1 MADGAHRV
9 RSSGIEKSGVAAVH
23 YDAGCPGG
31 QSRKNVLAHG
41 GVCVLIHCNEIQTN
55 NHTMNAIT
63 LHLGLD
69 VHKDSITIA
78 IAEPGPKGEIRLF
91 GSITNDVD
99 RLEKALRRILKAHP
113 DAHLEV
119 AYEAGPC
126 GFVVARRLKQLDI
139 PCLVAAPSL
148 IPKQPG
154 SPFKTDKRD
163 ARAIARLLRAGELTA
178 VYVPEATDEAIRDL
192 CRARTDAVDDQR
204 RCRHRLKAF
213 LLRHGYRYQG
223 KANWSQPHMRY
234 LRELVLPH
242 PAMKAILEEY
252 LQGIDAAHNRVERI
266 EASMLALLETWRL
279 KPAVQ
284 ALMAF
289 RGFQLV
295 AAMITV
301 SELGDIHRFQHPR
314 QLMTYL
320 GLVPTE
326 YSSGQRQRL
335 GAISRCGNSHQR
347 WLLTECAEHY
357 ALPPK
362 VSKELSRRQEGQSES
377 VRALSWKAQSRL
389 HLRFIKL
396 LGRRLQRNKAKVA
409 IARELC
415 GFIWALLR
423 TLDCYKQAQSVPPS
437 STS

>member
-1 MADGAHRV
+1 M
-9 RSSGIEKSGVAAVH
+9 
-23 YDAGCPGG
+23 
-31 QSRKNVLAHG
+31 
-41 GVCVLIHCNEIQTN
+41 QT
-55 NHTMNAIT
+55 IT
-63 LHLGLD
+63 LYLGLD

-78 IAEPGPKGEIRLF
+78 IAEPGSKGEIRVF
-91 GSITNDVD
+91 GTITNDID
-99 RLEKALRRILKAHP
+99 RLEKALARIRKAHP
-113 DAHLEV
+113 GAILET

-126 GFVVARRLKQLDI
+126 GFVIARRLKQLDV

-279 KPAVQ
+279 KPAVE

-301 SELGDIHRFQHPR
+301 SELGDIHRFEHPR

-326 YSSGQRQRL
+326 FSSGPRQRL
-335 GAISRCGNSHQR
+335 GAISRCGNGHQR
-347 WLLTECAEHY
+347 WLLTEC
-357 ALPPK
+357 LP
-362 VSKELSRRQEGQSES
+362 
-377 VRALSWKAQSRL
+377 
-389 HLRFIKL
+389 KL
-396 LGRRLQRNKAKVA
+396 ARNFLAGRRASPNQ
-409 IARELC
+409 
-415 GFIWALLR
+415 F
-423 TLDCYKQAQSVPPS
+423 VP
-437 STS
+437 

>member
-1 MADGAHRV
+1 M
-9 RSSGIEKSGVAAVH
+9 K
-23 YDAGCPGG
+23 
-31 QSRKNVLAHG
+31 
-41 GVCVLIHCNEIQTN
+41 T
-55 NHTMNAIT
+55 IT
-63 LHLGLD
+63 LYIGLD

-91 GSITNDVD
+91 GTITNDLQA
-99 RLEKALRRILKAHP
+99 LEKALTRIRKAHRGAP
-113 DAHLEV
+113 LEV

-126 GFVVARRLKQLDI
+126 GFGIARRLRQLGV

-154 SPFKTDKRD
+154 APFKTDQRD
-163 ARAIARLLRAGELTA
+163 ARSLARLLRAGELTG

-204 RCRHRLKAF
+204 RSRLRLKSF

-252 LQGIDAAHNRVERI
+252 LQGIDAAHERVQRI
-266 EASMLALLETWRL
+266 EASMLTLLEGWRL
-279 KPAVQ
+279 QPAVQ

-289 RGFQLV
+289 RGFQRV
-295 AAMITV
+295 AAMVTV
-301 SELGDIHRFQHPR
+301 SELGDIHRFAHPR

-320 GLVPTE
+320 GLVSKE
-326 YSSGQRQRL
+326 HSSGPHQHL
-335 GAISRCGNSHQR
+335 GGISRCGNGHAR

-362 VSKELSRRQEGQSES
+362 VSKELACRQQGQPSH
-377 VRALSWKAQSRL
+377 VRALSWKAQNRL
-389 HLRFIKL
+389 HLRFTRL
-396 LGRRLQRNKAKVA
+396 LARRVQRNKAKVA
-409 IARELC
+409 VARELC
-415 GFIWALLR
+415 GFVWALLR
-423 TLDCYKQAQSVPPS
+423 TQDCYRLSAGGAAS
-437 STS
+437 

>member
-1 MADGAHRV
+1 MKV
-9 RSSGIEKSGVAAVH
+9 
-23 YDAGCPGG
+23 
-31 QSRKNVLAHG
+31 
-41 GVCVLIHCNEIQTN
+41 
-55 NHTMNAIT
+55 IT
-63 LHLGLD
+63 LYLGLD

-78 IAEPGPKGEIRLF
+78 IAEPGPKGELRHF
-91 GSITNDVD
+91 GTITHDLG
-99 RLEKALRRILKAHP
+99 RLEVALGRIRKAHP
-113 DAHLEV
+113 GARLEV

-126 GFVVARRLKQLDI
+126 GFGIARRLQQLQI

-178 VYVPEATDEAIRDL
+178 VYVPEPTDEAMRDL
-192 CRARTDAVDDQR
+192 CRARTDAVDDLR
-204 RCRHRLKAF
+204 RCRLRLKAF
-213 LLRHGYRYQG
+213 LLRHGYRYHG

-252 LQGIDAAHNRVERI
+252 LQGIDAAYQRVQRI
-266 EASMLALLETWRL
+266 ETSMLTLLESWRL

-301 SELGDIHRFQHPR
+301 SELGDIHRFPHPR

-320 GLVPTE
+320 GLVSTE
-326 YSSGQRQRL
+326 HSSGNRQHL
-335 GAISRCGNSHQR
+335 GGISRCGNGHQR
-347 WLLTECAEHY
+347 WILTECAEHY

-362 VSKELSRRQEGQSES
+362 VSKELARRQEGQSPE
-377 VRALSWKAQSRL
+377 VCALSWKAQTRL
-389 HLRFIKL
+389 HLRFTRLLARKL
-396 LGRRLQRNKAKVA
+396 HRNKAKVA
-409 IARELC
+409 VARELC
-415 GFIWALLR
+415 GFLWALLR
-423 TLDCYKQAQSVPPS
+423 TQSCYTAPPAG
-437 STS
+437 TAR

>member
-1 MADGAHRV
+1 M
-9 RSSGIEKSGVAAVH
+9 K
-23 YDAGCPGG
+23 
-31 QSRKNVLAHG
+31 
-41 GVCVLIHCNEIQTN
+41 
-55 NHTMNAIT
+55 AIT
-63 LHLGLD
+63 LYLGLD

-78 IAEPGPKGEIRLF
+78 IAQADSKSETRLY
-91 GSITNDVD
+91 GNISNDLG
-99 RLEKALRRILKAHP
+99 RLEKALNTIRKAHP
-113 DAHLEV
+113 GAHLEV

-126 GFVVARRLKQLDI
+126 GFVIARRLKQLKV

-163 ARAIARLLRAGELTA
+163 ARLIARLLRAGELTG
-178 VYVPEATDEAIRDL
+178 VYVPESTDEAIRDL

-204 RCRHRLKAF
+204 RCRYRLKAF

-223 KANWSQPHMRY
+223 KANWSAPHMRY

-242 PAMKAILEEY
+242 PAMKTILEEY
-252 LQGIDAAHNRVERI
+252 LQGINAAHERVQRI
-266 EASMLALLETWRL
+266 EASMLTLLESWRL

-301 SELGDIHRFQHPR
+301 SELGDIHRFAHPR

-326 YSSGQRQRL
+326 SSSGPHQRQ
-335 GAISRCGNSHQR
+335 GPISRCGNGHQR
-347 WLLTECAEHY
+347 WLLAECAEHY

-362 VSKELSRRQEGQSES
+362 VSKELSARQEGQPQA
-377 VRALSWKAQSRL
+377 VRDLSWKAQNRL
-389 HLRFIKL
+389 HLRFTRL
-396 LGRRLQRNKAKVA
+396 LARRLQRNKAKVA
-409 IARELC
+409 VARELC

-423 TLDCYKQAQSVPPS
+423 TQQCYRLATGGAAS
-437 STS
+437 

>member
-1 MADGAHRV
+1 MSMRT
-9 RSSGIEKSGVAAVH
+9 S
-23 YDAGCPGG
+23 
-31 QSRKNVLAHG
+31 
-41 GVCVLIHCNEIQTN
+41 
-55 NHTMNAIT
+55 NHTMPNIT

-78 IAEPGPKGEIRLF
+78 IAQPGPKGEIRPF
-91 GSITNDVD
+91 GTITNDLHA
-99 RLEKALRRILKAHP
+99 LEKVLSRIRKAHP
-113 DAHLEV
+113 GAHLDV

-126 GFVVARRLKQLDI
+126 GFGIARRLKQLGV

-148 IPKQPG
+148 IPRQPG

-163 ARAIARLLRAGELTA
+163 ACTLARLLRAGDLTA
-178 VYVPEATDEAIRDL
+178 VYVPEPTDEAIRDL

-204 RCRHRLKAF
+204 RCRHRLKSF

-252 LQGIDAAHNRVERI
+252 LQGIDAAHNRVQRL
-266 EASMLALLETWRL
+266 EASMLSLLETWRL

-284 ALMAF
+284 ALMAL

-301 SELGDIHRFQHPR
+301 SELGDIHRFEHPR

-326 YSSGQRQRL
+326 SSSGPRQRQ

-362 VSKELSRRQEGQSES
+362 VSKELSRRQEGQPES
-377 VRALSWKAQSRL
+377 VRALSWKAQNRL
-389 HLRFIKL
+389 HLRFHRL
-396 LGRRLQRNKAKVA
+396 LARRLQRNKAKVA
-409 IARELC
+409 VARELC

-423 TLDCYKQAQSVPPS
+423 TQPCYTQAGAATPGAGK
-437 STS
+437 

>member
-1 MADGAHRV
+1 MR
-9 RSSGIEKSGVAAVH
+9 
-23 YDAGCPGG
+23 
-31 QSRKNVLAHG
+31 
-41 GVCVLIHCNEIQTN
+41 TN
-55 NHTMNAIT
+55 NHTMQTIT
-63 LHLGLD
+63 LYLGLA

-91 GSITNDVD
+91 GTITNDLG
-99 RLEKALRRILKAHP
+99 RLEKALIRIRKAHP
-113 DAHLEV
+113 GAHLEV

-126 GFVVARRLKQLDI
+126 GFGIARRLKQLHV

-163 ARAIARLLRAGELTA
+163 ARAIARLLRAGELIA
-178 VYVPEATDEAIRDL
+178 VYVPEPTDEAIRDL

-204 RCRHRLKAF
+204 RCRLRLKAF

-252 LQGIDAAHNRVERI
+252 LQGIDAADQRVLRLQN
-266 EASMLALLETWRL
+266 SMFDLLPTWRL
-279 KPAVQ
+279 QPAVQ
-284 ALMAF
+284 ALMAM

-301 SELGDIHRFQHPR
+301 SELGDIHRFAHPR

-326 YSSGQRQRL
+326 STSGPRQRL
-335 GAISRCGNSHQR
+335 GPISRCGNGHQR

-357 ALPPK
+357 VLPPK
-362 VSKELSRRQEGQSES
+362 VSKELSRRQENQPQE
-377 VRALSWKAQSRL
+377 VRALSWKAQNRL
-389 HLRFIKL
+389 HLRFMKL
-396 LGRRLQRNKAKVA
+396 LGRRLPRNKAKVA
-409 IARELC
+409 VARELC
-415 GFIWALLR
+415 GLVWALLR
-423 TLDCYKQAQSVPPS
+423 SLECYRT
-437 STS
+437 STGGAAS

>member
-1 MADGAHRV
+1 M
-9 RSSGIEKSGVAAVH
+9 S
-23 YDAGCPGG
+23 
-31 QSRKNVLAHG
+31 
-41 GVCVLIHCNEIQTN
+41 
-55 NHTMNAIT
+55 AIT
-63 LHLGLD
+63 LYLGLD

-78 IAEPGPKGEIRLF
+78 VADPGPKGEIRLF
-91 GSITNDVD
+91 GNISNDLHA
-99 RLEKALRRILKAHP
+99 LEKAISRVRKAHP
-113 DAHLEV
+113 GANLEV

-126 GFVVARRLKQLDI
+126 GFVIARRLKQLSV

-163 ARAIARLLRAGELTA
+163 ARAIARLLRAGELTG
-178 VYVPEATDEAIRDL
+178 VYVPESTDEAIRDL

-204 RCRHRLKAF
+204 RSRLRLKAF

-223 KANWSQPHMRY
+223 KANWSDPHMRY

-252 LQGIDAAHNRVERI
+252 LQGIDAAHQRVQRI
-266 EASMLALLETWRL
+266 AASMLTILESWRL
-279 KPAVQ
+279 KPAVH

-295 AAMITV
+295 AAMITI
-301 SELGDIHRFQHPR
+301 SELGDIHRFAHPR

-320 GLVPTE
+320 GLVSVE
-326 YSSGQRQRL
+326 DSSGPRQRL
-335 GAISRCGNSHQR
+335 GRISRCGNGHQR
-347 WLLTECAEHY
+347 WLLVECAEHY
-357 ALPPK
+357 LLPPK
-362 VSKELSRRQEGQSES
+362 ISKELFNRQKGQPES
-377 VRALSWKAQSRL
+377 VKALSWKAQNRL
-389 HLRFIKL
+389 HQRFVRL
-396 LGRRLQRNKAKVA
+396 LARRLQRNKAKVA

-423 TLDCYKQAQSVPPS
+423 TQDCYTQPQTAPAKS
-437 STS
+437 

>member
-1 MADGAHRV
+1 MKV
-9 RSSGIEKSGVAAVH
+9 
-23 YDAGCPGG
+23 
-31 QSRKNVLAHG
+31 
-41 GVCVLIHCNEIQTN
+41 
-55 NHTMNAIT
+55 IT
-63 LHLGLD
+63 LYIGLD

-78 IAEPGPKGEIRLF
+78 IAVGGPKGELRLF
-91 GSITNDVD
+91 GTLTNDLHA
-99 RLEKALRRILKAHP
+99 LEQALKRIRKAHP
-113 DAHLEV
+113 GALLEV

-126 GFVVARRLKQLDI
+126 GFGIARRLKQLKV

-154 SPFKTDKRD
+154 SPFKTDQRD
-163 ARAIARLLRAGELTA
+163 ARAIARLLRAGELIG
-178 VYVPEATDEAIRDL
+178 VYVPEPTDEAIRDL
-192 CRARTDAVDDQR
+192 CRARTDAIDDLR
-204 RCRHRLKAF
+204 RSRFRRKAF

-234 LRELVLPH
+234 LRELVLSH
-242 PAMKAILEEY
+242 PAMKTILEEY
-252 LQGIDAAHNRVERI
+252 LQGIDAAHNRVQRI
-266 EASMLALLETWRL
+266 EASMLTLLETWRL
-279 KPAVQ
+279 KSAVQ

-301 SELGDIHRFQHPR
+301 SELGDIHRFAHPR

-326 YSSGQRQRL
+326 HSSGPHQRL
-335 GAISRCGNSHQR
+335 GGISRCGNGHQR

-357 ALPPK
+357 LLPPK
-362 VSKELSRRQEGQSES
+362 VSKELSARQEGQPQA
-377 VRALSWKAQSRL
+377 VRDLSWKAQNRL
-389 HLRFIKL
+389 HRRFTRL
-396 LGRRLQRNKAKVA
+396 LARRLQRNKAKVA

-423 TLDCYKQAQSVPPS
+423 TQPCYTQPLAGTAS
-437 STS
+437 

>member
-1 MADGAHRV
+1 M
-9 RSSGIEKSGVAAVH
+9 
-23 YDAGCPGG
+23 
-31 QSRKNVLAHG
+31 
-41 GVCVLIHCNEIQTN
+41 QTN
-55 NHTMNAIT
+55 NHTMQTIT
-63 LHLGLD
+63 LYLGLD

-78 IAEPGPKGEIRLF
+78 IAEPSPKGEIRLF
-91 GSITNDVD
+91 GTITNDLHA
-99 RLEKALRRILKAHP
+99 LEKALIRIRKAHP
-113 DAHLEV
+113 GAHLEV

-126 GFVVARRLKQLDI
+126 GFGIARRLKQLRV

-154 SPFKTDKRD
+154 SPFKNDKRD

-178 VYVPEATDEAIRDL
+178 VYVPEPTDEAIRDL

-204 RCRHRLKAF
+204 RCRLRLKAF

-252 LQGIDAAHNRVERI
+252 LQGIDAAYQRVQRI
-266 EASMLALLETWRL
+266 EASMLTLLQTWRL

-295 AAMITV
+295 AAMVTV
-301 SELGDIHRFQHPR
+301 SELGDIHRFAHPR

-326 YSSGQRQRL
+326 SSSGPRQRL
-335 GAISRCGNSHQR
+335 GSISRCGNGHQR
-347 WLLTECAEHY
+347 WILTECAEHY
-357 ALPPK
+357 LLAPK
-362 VSKELSRRQEGQSES
+362 VSKELSRRQQDQPPH
-377 VRALSWKAQSRL
+377 VRALSWKAQNRL
-389 HLRFIKL
+389 HLRFNRL
-396 LGRRLQRNKAKVA
+396 LARRVQRNKAKVA
-409 IARELC
+409 VARELC
-415 GFIWALLR
+415 GFVWALLR
-423 TLDCYKQAQSVPPS
+423 SQECYRI
-437 STS
+437 STGGAAS